1 MLVDLTGLD
10 SAPISNNSVIDP
22 NRYIGVIEKIEEVT
36 SSKKGTPGINV
47 DYRIENGP
55 VQVSGASAIG
65 RHVFQSIWVPN
76 EPGKGRDIGLSRVA
90 RLFHACGVDRSSM
103 DISLLQGKS
112 VLITVGKR
120 TYNGEESN
128 EVTDTKP
135 VPSGM

>member
-1 MLVDLTGLD
+1 
-10 SAPISNNSVIDP
+10 
-22 NRYIGVIEKIEEVT
+22 
-36 SSKKGTPGINV
+36 
-47 DYRIENGP
+47 
-55 VQVSGASAIG
+55 
-65 RHVFQSIWVPN
+65 
-76 EPGKGRDIGLSRVA
+76 
-90 RLFHACGVDRSSM
+90 M